1 MSCKDE
7 GKMSKDVLLKRSLSK
22 REKKEVFSSR
32 TTKKII
38 QVMEKAIKDPRVKK
52 EIISIIRALDLK
64 KIRNTSET

>member
-1 MSCKDE
+1 MK
-7 GKMSKDVLLKRSLSK
+7 KKLSKDIVLKRSLSK
-22 REKKEVFSSR
+22 REKKEAFSPR